1 MFKTFLVLTAIM
13 GLAWATLAH
22 AQPGDRGG
30 RRPSATL
37 YDRPDFQGRQV
48 TITGDV
54 ANLSNY
60 NFNDRAHSLR
70 LEGRWRLC
78 EHADFGG
85 RCVELSG
92 DIRELNTLALAERIT
107 SLEPIGGGGR
117 PGQGPGG
124 GYGRGERGVE
134 GARSV
139 FFARPTVRGLDVA
152 AGSNGANTFCREQGL
167 GPAVYYDSNERARRA
182 IDPDGR
188 EIGPSTVLRDLLC
201 RKS

>member
-1 MFKTFLVLTAIM
+1 
-13 GLAWATLAH
+13 
-22 AQPGDRGG
+22 
-30 RRPSATL
+30 
-37 YDRPDFQGRQV
+37 V

-54 ANLSNY
+54 TNLSNY
-60 NFNDRAHSLR
+60 NFNDRAQSLR

-85 RCVELSG
+85 RCVELTG
-92 DIRELNTLALAERIT
+92 DVRELNTIAMAERIT
-107 SLEPIGGGGR
+107 SLEPIGGAGR
-117 PGQGPGG
+117 PGPGPRPGG

-134 GARSV
+134 GSRTV

-167 GPAVYYDSNERARRA
+167 GAAVYYDSNERAGRA

-188 EIGPSTVLRDLLC
+188 VIGPSTVLRDLLC
-201 RKS
+201 RKY

>member
-1 MFKTFLVLTAIM
+1 MLKTFLVLTAIA

-22 AQPGDRGG
+22 AQPYRGG
-30 RRPSATL
+30 VRGPTATL

-85 RCVELSG
+85 RCVELTG
-92 DIRELNTLALAERIT
+92 EVRELNTLAMAERIT
-107 SLEPIGGGGR
+107 SLEPIGGVR
-117 PGQGPGG
+117 PGPRPGP
-124 GYGRGERGVE
+124 GYGRGERGVD
-134 GARSV
+134 GARTV
-139 FFARPTVRGLDVA
+139 FFARPTVRGMDVA

-167 GPAVYYDSNERARRA
+167 GGAIYYDSKDRAGRA

-188 EIGPSTVLRDLLC
+188 VIGPSTVLRDLLC